1 MSSFRG
7 RRALF
12 YRGRPWKWGGTA
24 ARGQRQAGRLLHAHA
39 RTHMHMYMSHVHVR
53 SATNQFNQQ
62 GGKNWDIYR
71 LTLLASR
78 RRLLH
83 RAVLFLVVLYIAS
96 VASVL

>member
-1 MSSFRG
+1 MISFRG

-24 ARGQRQAGRLLHAHA
+24 APVD
-39 RTHMHMYMSHVHVR
+39 MHMYMSHVHVR

-83 RAVLFLVVLYIAS
+83 RAVLGGISRPLRPL
-96 VASVL
+96 